1 MGVTTFGPELT
12 DKYCANA
19 KLELEI
25 GRLAVLGVRRDRIAE
40 RLNVSPKAVFAALDR
55 MGFAPPPKKK
65 QKKAPL
71 RKPKRPRSRSSD
83 RIPLGKHKTC
93 GTESGYQYHRRWS
106 RDQACVACCDAHA
119 EAERTRAQ
127 RKKAA

>member
-40 RLNVSPKAVFAALDR
+40 RLNVSPRAVFAALDR

-65 QKKAPL
+65 P
-71 RKPKRPRSRSSD
+71 S
-83 RIPLGKHKTC
+83 RIPMGRNKSC
-93 GTESGYQYHRRWS
+93 GTDSGYYYHRRWS
-106 RDQACVACCDAHA
+106 RDQPCVACCDTHA
-119 EAERTRAQ
+119 EAERARSQ